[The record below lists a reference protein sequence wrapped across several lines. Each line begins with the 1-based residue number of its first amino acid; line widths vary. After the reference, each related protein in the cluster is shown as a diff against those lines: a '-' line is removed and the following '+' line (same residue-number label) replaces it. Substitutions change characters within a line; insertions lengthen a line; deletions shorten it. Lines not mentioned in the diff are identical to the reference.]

1 MALCYLPQEHIQP
14 SFQRLKEGIDPEQS
28 PKLMNLTKYIENTW
42 ITSSVWPVNSSV
54 FMRPT
59 RTNNDVEGWHH
70 HLNKDKKAG
79 SGNKGLYSIA
89 PLLIEEANLLP
100 IQIQL
105 VSKGKLKKLQRRHVR
120 KTQRLLFNQW
130 EQYIEGS
137 ISVSRLLRLCGRLVY
152 IRDQ

>member
-14 SFQRLKEGIDPEQS
+14 SFRRLKERIDPEQL
-28 PKLMNLTKYIENTW
+28 PKLMDLTKYIEKTW
-42 ITSSVWPVNSSV
+42 ITSSVWPVHSWSV

-59 RTNNDVEGWHH
+59 RTNNDVEWWHH
-70 HLNKDKKAG
+70 RLNKNKKAG

-89 PLLIEEANLLP
+89 PLLLEEANLLP

-105 VSKGKLKKLQRRHVR
+105 VSEGKVKLQRKHV
-120 KTQRLLFNQW
+120 KTTQRLLFNQW

-137 ISVSRLLRLCGRLVY
+137 ISVGRLLRLCGRLVY
-152 IRDQ
+152 IPDQ